1 MKSKNINWKE
11 YAFEFLSIFIA
22 VILAFAL
29 SSWNDN
35 RRERQAESKIL
46 IEILNGIQKDKLDFL
61 SNTQGHKAG
70 IEACQFWRKVLSE
83 DQVTPN
89 SSIQRFYI
97 LLTRDF
103 ITIQNASGYETLKAK
118 GFEIIDN
125 DSLRSEIISLYEF
138 DYQIIEKL
146 EEEYHENQFQ
156 KNYFRDINRVI
167 APHLIYKSDGNI
179 ESINLPIKVTES
191 ERKILLSHLLKI
203 EFNRN
208 YLLDKY
214 DSVMNKI
221 DTLNKM
227 IENELNQ

>member
-46 IEILNGIQKDKLDFL
+46 IEILNGIQKDKVDFL

-167 APHLIYKSDGNI
+167 APHLIYKSDGSI

-208 YLLDKY
+208 FLLDKY

>member
-46 IEILNGIQKDKLDFL
+46 IEILNGIQKDKVDFL

-146 EEEYHENQFQ
+146 EEEYYENQFQ

-179 ESINLPIKVTES
+179 
-191 ERKILLSHLLKI
+191 
-203 EFNRN
+203 
-208 YLLDKY
+208 
-214 DSVMNKI
+214 
-221 DTLNKM
+221 KM
-227 IENELNQ
+227 